1 MSLVKTSRRYYYA
14 IVIGTVYI
22 TLMQS
27 SMLMSA
33 SVEPDGFEAGV
44 AAFNRGD
51 FVAARGMIADY
62 IDHDIKRLP
71 AKAYIF
77 AMQDK
82 KHSDVGLAPSP
93 ELKSFIIGHSAADP
107 LCKALN
113 AKLHL
118 MGYHPESNIGIGLRD
133 LAGLGEVDA
142 YAYALYTLGL
152 YHEGVFTVPPSSP
165 NLIKAKLK
173 YEEACI
179 TGHKAAIERYTIVY
193 QLLNPEP
200 EGTWEGEDEGV
211 SEVGEILSLHS
222 RNEKQGARG
231 SRGGTSVASSMISHQ
246 TSGRFYG
253 NSSAAS
259 GISADSEVPKQAAVP
274 NTNSLVVR
282 PVVERQ
288 PQQRQ
293 RVSTRASTTAI
304 LPTTAAVAILSVPR
318 IPAIA
323 VGYETLYQ
331 RFLRRSLEYRPTP
344 GSDAGLITLLFRDLL
359 EPLAGTTNPLSGTF
373 DLSRCGDAGQY
384 ISINLGYKKI
394 KTPANAN
401 KAEIWICPK
410 FLVEQ
415 ELDTTASYLAP
426 MMGQW
431 KGPVAYF
438 WTWGGWDVKS
448 DNYDYLLKGRAF
460 DKSKNLY
467 EKWKLTDQH
476 TRQSHIR
483 TACIRNFL
491 TV

>member
-200 EGTWEGEDEGV
+200 EGSWEGEDEGV

-274 NTNSLVVR
+274 NRSL
-282 PVVERQ
+282 
-288 PQQRQ
+288 
-293 RVSTRASTTAI
+293 
-304 LPTTAAVAILSVPR
+304 PR

-323 VGYETLYQ
+323 VGYEALYQ
-331 RFLRRSLEYRPTP
+331 RFLGGRLEYRPIP

-359 EPLAGTTNPLSGTF
+359 EPLAGTTNPLSAIF

-394 KTPANAN
+394 KTPSNAN
-401 KAEIWICPK
+401 KIEIWICPK

-415 ELDTTASYLAP
+415 ERPSAFALIMGKWEAP
-426 MMGQW
+426 VG
-431 KGPVAYF
+431 YF
-438 WTWGGWDVKS
+438 WVWGGGETTKLI
-448 DNYDYLLKGRAF
+448 YDYLLKESSM
-460 DKSKNLY
+460 DNDKNLY
-467 EKWKLTDQH
+467 EKWQDTYFTTPTRMLVHHAVEEFLLKFSCAIAMTD
-476 TRQSHIR
+476 
-483 TACIRNFL
+483 
-491 TV
+491 